1 MERFSGGAGMK
12 MKKYIKRL
20 MDIFPN
26 SFINSLNELILY
38 IGDGGT
44 AVSRVIKKW
53 ERRVNE
59 NVD

>member
-1 MERFSGGAGMK
+1 MK